1 MNRGDTFLWDPDGG
15 NNSHLFIVVTQPRPE
30 DGRFVVFNLTRSS
43 GGGGWAL
50 TFRIGEH
57 PFITKYDSD
66 INYGDGLITDLARVL
81 NDISRRRAKPH
92 SPMSQDQIDRIARHA
107 VGHPAVPGSI
117 VKMVQADLARRA
129 VP

>member
-43 GGGGWAL
+43 GGGEWAL

-57 PFITKYDSD
+57 PFITKYDS
-66 INYGDGLITDLARVL
+66 
-81 NDISRRRAKPH
+81 DISRRRAKPH

-117 VKMVQADLARRA
+117 VKMIQADLA
-129 VP
+129 